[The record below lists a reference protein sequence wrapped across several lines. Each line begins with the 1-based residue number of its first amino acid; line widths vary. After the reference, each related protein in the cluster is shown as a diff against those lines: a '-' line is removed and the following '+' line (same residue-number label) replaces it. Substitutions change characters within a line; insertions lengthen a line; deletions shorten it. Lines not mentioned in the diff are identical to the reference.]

1 MMVIMSQSEFTEAIS
16 QEESSILQEI
26 ISNKE
31 GGGFKDEQEQEAA
44 YLAARASLAG
54 QTRAKFGGQALT
66 ESAQSELEAFVAMQ
80 EGLMDTVKNFVL
92 RLLGTAREK
101 LKSLVQQGQG
111 AVCSYLK
118 SRVCGSLPWW
128 ASGACN
134 LGFGA
139 VCNALYGWIRR
150 LVGL

>member
-1 MMVIMSQSEFTEAIS
+1 MSQSEFTEEIS
-16 QEESSILQEI
+16 QEESSILKEI
-26 ISNKE
+26 ISKKE
-31 GGGFKDEQEQEAA
+31 GGFESEIEQEAA
-44 YLAARASLAG
+44 YAAAKANLAS
-54 QTRAKFGGQALT
+54 QTRAKFGSQALT
-66 ESAQSELEAFVAMQ
+66 ESAQTELEAFVAMQ
-80 EGLMDTVKNFVL
+80 EGLMDTVKNFIL
-92 RLLGTAREK
+92 RLVSTAKEK

-139 VCNALYGWIRR
+139 ICNALYGWIRR